1 LLLQMARITCKN
13 CNSNGNGNCNNRAT
27 ATSTAIHGNGSKENY
42 ACNNIYIHVCA
53 SVGVWCVP
61 NLFANRRLRWPTSQ
75 QANKATQ
82 QQTNR
87 PEVTFSFQTFSQ
99 LNIKGAEWKA
109 QYGLENKQRVQ
120 QNVGQG
126 NQIKCSSNDGYAYEK
141 HGKAI
146 LKSINV
152 DHEELKNMVFIRKI
166 KKLHHYFFLKIIFKI
181 MTFSYIYTYCRYKT
195 WIFS

>member
-1 LLLQMARITCKN
+1 VCV
-13 CNSNGNGNCNNRAT
+13 SWGV
-27 ATSTAIHGNGSKENY
+27 
-42 ACNNIYIHVCA
+42 VCA
-53 SVGVWCVP
+53 KFIRQSSLAV
-61 NLFANRRLRWPTSQ
+61 ANKPTSQ
-75 QANKATQ
+75 QSNTATNQ
-82 QQTNR
+82 QARGHIFISNI
-87 PEVTFSFQTFSQ
+87 SQ

-152 DHEELKNMVFIRKI
+152 DHEELKNMVFISKI
-166 KKLHHYFFLKIIFKI
+166 KRLHHYLFLKIIFKI
-181 MTFSYIYTYCRYKT
+181 MTFSYTYIVLFLYYLFLYSPSTHK
-195 WIFS
+195 F